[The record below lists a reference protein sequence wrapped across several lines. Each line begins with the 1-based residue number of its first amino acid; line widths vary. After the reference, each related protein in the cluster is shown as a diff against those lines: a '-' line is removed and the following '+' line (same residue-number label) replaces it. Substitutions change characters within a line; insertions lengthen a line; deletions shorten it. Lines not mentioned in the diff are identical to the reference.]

1 MKAKAKTAE
10 EMFKLLD
17 SDGNGT
23 LDSKEMAMG
32 LFRLGVWLHPKELR
46 ALIDVLNSVSC
57 LTVKLLSFLFDLLC
71 CPFLAYLNRI
81 VVCFVDCLT
90 FQSSDFYWIEHVSKE
105 QKW

>member
-10 EMFKLLD
+10 DMFKLLD

-32 LFRLGVWLHPKELR
+32 LFRLGVWLHPKELH

-57 LTVKLLSFLFDLLC
+57 LFNLLSVFST
-71 CPFLAYLNRI
+71 A
-81 VVCFVDCLT
+81 
-90 FQSSDFYWIEHVSKE
+90 
-105 QKW
+105 